1 MGNGEESE
9 LMDDWSVLPLKS
21 KVILD
26 VIHNDLKFKKMTPI
40 QATAIPLFL
49 GLKDVCAEAV
59 TGSGKTL
66 AFVIPILEI
75 LLNSSN
81 EESKVHDIGAL
92 ILSPTRELASQISQV
107 LEVFLSKIPSL
118 NSLLIIGGGGSSSV
132 GETLRKFEKE
142 GAKIIIATPGRL
154 EDILTGKTESI
165 NQLKAEKMA
174 RGFKSTKILIL
185 DEADRLLSLGF
196 ETAINTIISFLPKQR
211 RTSLFSA
218 TQTKDLDEL
227 IRAGLRNPVLVKVK
241 EHGKENELSTPIK
254 LTNYYMK
261 CDPPA
266 KKFATLLKFL
276 KTEAAGKKTMVFFS
290 TCACVEYFSTLLER
304 FLKDDNTPVFA
315 LHGQKGGTRFK
326 IFDKFKK
333 LDMGVLVCTDVLS
346 RGVDFP
352 DVEWVVQFD
361 APKTAEAF
369 VHRIGR
375 TARSGA
381 VGNALLLL
389 LPTEDSYI
397 DFIKINQK
405 VDFDKME
412 VITGLPK
419 TLPVIRNWL
428 LHDRDLM
435 EKGIKAFVSYVR
447 AYSKHECKYILKVKD
462 LPFGELAS
470 AYGLLKMPKMPE
482 LKKIKVT
489 GFIPEKVDLN
499 SIKYKEKLREDSRQ
513 KKLKIY
519 KESGKW
525 PGMKEHLS
533 DTQAWSRNVERQDRK
548 KLRHLV
554 SEKKRRE
561 KEKISQ
567 EDEDDLEKD
576 FRLLKKLKKGKV
588 SQKEYDDDIKLES
601 DGE

>member
-1 MGNGEESE
+1 MGNGEE
-9 LMDDWSVLPLKS
+9 K
-21 KVILD
+21 
-26 VIHNDLKFKKMTPI
+26 
-40 QATAIPLFL
+40 
-49 GLKDVCAEAV
+49 
-59 TGSGKTL
+59 
-66 AFVIPILEI
+66 I

-142 GAKIIIATPGRL
+142 GAKIIIATPGP
-154 EDILTGKTESI
+154 
-165 NQLKAEKMA
+165 EKMA

-276 KTEAAGKKTMVFFS
+276 KTEAAGKKTM
-290 TCACVEYFSTLLER
+290 EE
-304 FLKDDNTPVFA
+304 
-315 LHGQKGGTRFK
+315 
-326 IFDKFKK
+326 
-333 LDMGVLVCTDVLS
+333 

-533 DTQAWSRNVERQDRK
+533 DTQACV
-548 KLRHLV
+548 
-554 SEKKRRE
+554 RE
-561 KEKISQ
+561 ETKGKGKKISQ